1 MDIVILDGVRTP
13 MADYNGVF
21 SDVSAIEL
29 GAHASRE
36 VLARTGVEPAEI
48 DHVIFGNALQ
58 TSGDAIYGARH
69 VGLKAGVPVEV
80 PAVTVNRLCGSG
92 FESIVQAAH
101 RILLGEAKTVLAGG
115 MENMSQAPF
124 VIRGARKG
132 LRLGQGA
139 LEDSLMVALLDT
151 QCGLYM
157 AQTSDRVAAKYGVT
171 REEQDAY
178 ALSSQQRAA
187 AAWAAC
193 RLSEEVAP
201 IEVKA
206 GRKTVRVEKD
216 DHLRPDY
223 HARGARGARAVLWK
237 GRTGHRRKRVGHRG
251 RRGGGRG
258 HVRRQRPREG
268 TQAPRPARL
277 VGGRRRRTRADGN
290 RSRPRGPGGDR
301 PGGASSRTRS
311 ISGRS
316 TRRSPARSW
325 ASIRE
330 LGLDREKLNVNGG
343 AIALGHPLGRH
354 RDALHSDPPEG
365 NAPPRR
371 PIRCRGRVHRRRPG
385 NRGGARIGIVSR
397 AAGVERTNPRLSRPH
412 GGRGHISPGAA
423 VQASSGFERRA
434 RHV

>member
-1 MDIVILDGVRTP
+1 MTDIVILDGVRTP
-13 MADYNGVF
+13 MAEYNGVF

-36 VLARTGVEPAEI
+36 ALKRAGVEPAEI

-69 VGLKAGVPVEV
+69 VGLKAGVPVGV
-80 PAVTVNRLCGSG
+80 PALTVNRLCGSG
-92 FESIVQAAH
+92 FEAIVQAGH
-101 RILLGEAKTVLAGG
+101 RIALGEATTVLAGG

-171 REEQDAY
+171 REEQDEY

-201 IEVKA
+201 IEVRA
-206 GRKTVRVEKD
+206 GKKTIRVERD
-216 DHLRPDY
+216 DHMRPDTTLEALAGLPPSFGKGGQVTAGNASGIVDGAAAVVVTSAD
-223 HARGARGARAVLWK
+223 HARAKGKKPLVRLVASAVVGVEPELMGIGPAPAARAALERAGVAQKDIDLWEINEAFA
-237 GRTGHRRKRVGHRG
+237 GQILGV
-251 RRGGGRG
+251 
-258 HVRRQRPREG
+258 V
-268 TQAPRPARL
+268 
-277 VGGRRRRTRADGN
+277 
-290 RSRPRGPGGDR
+290 
-301 PGGASSRTRS
+301 
-311 ISGRS
+311 
-316 TRRSPARSW
+316 
-325 ASIRE
+325 RE

-343 AIALGHPLGRH
+343 AIALGHPLAATGT
-354 RDALHSDPPEG
+354 
-365 NAPPRR
+365 
-371 PIRCRGRVHRRRPG
+371 RCTITLAREMRRRG
-385 NRGGARIGIVSR
+385 VRYGVAGACIGGGQGI
-397 AAGVERTNPRLSRPH
+397 
-412 GGRGHISPGAA
+412 A
-423 VQASSGFERRA
+423 VVLENLA
-434 RHV
+434 